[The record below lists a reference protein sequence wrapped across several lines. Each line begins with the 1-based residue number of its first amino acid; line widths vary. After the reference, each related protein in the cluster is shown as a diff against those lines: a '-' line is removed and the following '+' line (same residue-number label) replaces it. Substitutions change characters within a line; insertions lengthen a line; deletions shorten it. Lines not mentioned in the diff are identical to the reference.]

1 MSGLLRLVRTRYR
14 PKTRDLHGRD
24 ERRIAGPFRHR
35 FPPLPETT
43 MTTIQT
49 TPATADQTPAAAPVG
64 LRLEVVILPVSDV
77 DRTKRFYA
85 SLGWREDADF
95 PIRDDFRVVQMTPPD
110 SAASII
116 FGTGVTAAAPGS
128 VTSLLAVYDI
138 EAARADLVARGADVT
153 EVFHGAPAFDL
164 AGAPARI
171 SGPDPERRSYQ
182 SYAIFSD
189 PDGNRWLLQE
199 LTTRL
204 PGR

>member
-1 MSGLLRLVRTRYR
+1 
-14 PKTRDLHGRD
+14 
-24 ERRIAGPFRHR
+24 
-35 FPPLPETT
+35 

-49 TPATADQTPAAAPVG
+49 TPETATQTPSTEPVG
-64 LRLEVVILPVSDV
+64 LRLEVAILPVSDV
-77 DRTKRFYA
+77 DRAKQFYA

-95 PIRDDFRVVQMTPPD
+95 PIRDDFRIVQMTPPD

-116 FGTGVTAAAPGS
+116 FGTGITAAAPGS
-128 VTSLLAVYDI
+128 ATSLVAVYDI
-138 EAARADLVARGADVT
+138 EAARADLAARGADVT

-164 AGAPARI
+164 AGTAGRI
-171 SGPDPERRSYQ
+171 NGPDPERRSYQ
-182 SYAIFSD
+182 SYATFSD